1 MVQETSHTSALGDP
15 YSKQNHLTL
24 ILILWEPFHNLI
36 THSLKSTIFVFK
48 PAVQSFNWL
57 PLVPVLL
64 EIVNN
69 HFLFMFYAPTR
80 FIDLYR
86 SPPQPSVF

>member
-1 MVQETSHTSALGDP
+1 MVNKTSRLSTLGDP
-15 YSKQNHLTL
+15 FSKQNHPTL
-24 ILILWEPFHNLI
+24 FLVLWEPFHNLI
-36 THSLKSTIFVFK
+36 THSVKSTIFVFK

-69 HFLFMFYAPTR
+69 HPLFMFYAPSTA
-80 FIDLYR
+80 
-86 SPPQPSVF
+86 P